1 MVLRSHQVI
10 GAIGE
15 AMLLLLV
22 ALAGSGILPLGVPN
36 HAAPPGPISVETSN
50 NFDQLV
56 VVLME
61 NRNLN
66 EVYGPATYMT
76 QLADTFAFS
85 TGWTSITN
93 PSQPNY
99 IALIGGSTFGV
110 SGDGNHP
117 NLNHPTIVDLLENTS
132 KTWKAF
138 DEGYTTPPYVY
149 TAFIGTAANLAY
161 KSSAAYSHYSFSKLL
176 EDVWGGGN
184 LGQNDVTAPSPV
196 EFFQPGGPDFGISA
210 SPTNVSFGSD

>member
-1 MVLRSHQVI
+1 
-10 GAIGE
+10 
-15 AMLLLLV
+15 MLLVIV
-22 ALAGSGILPLGVPN
+22 ALAGSMMLPLTIPDRTAVP
-36 HAAPPGPISVETSN
+36 GSVSAETSN

-66 EVYGPATYMT
+66 EVYGPATFMT
-76 QLADTFAFS
+76 QLADQFAFS

-110 SGDGNHP
+110 QGDGNHP
-117 NLNHPTIVDLLENTS
+117 NLNHPTIVDILENTG

-138 DEGYTTPPYVY
+138 
-149 TAFIGTAANLAY
+149 A
-161 KSSAAYSHYSFSKLL
+161 
-176 EDVWGGGN
+176 
-184 LGQNDVTAPSPV
+184 
-196 EFFQPGGPDFGISA
+196 
-210 SPTNVSFGSD
+210 